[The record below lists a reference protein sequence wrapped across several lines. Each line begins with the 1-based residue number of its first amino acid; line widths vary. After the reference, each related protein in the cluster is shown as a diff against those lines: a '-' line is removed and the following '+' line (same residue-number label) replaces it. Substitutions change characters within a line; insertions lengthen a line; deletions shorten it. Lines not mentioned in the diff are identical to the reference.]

1 MVEKARSLSSSLVVD
16 HLQDLVLKTDD
27 VKDMLDELARF
38 SAVTLADP
46 AAVFCSITLIRRK
59 KPVTMASS
67 EVSAVRLD
75 ETQYGAGEGPCL
87 SAIREQAVIHI
98 PDLNTEH
105 RWPEYTAA
113 AQKEGV
119 KSNLSVPLALEG
131 EAEAGLNLYSTRS
144 HGFSGEDVEMI
155 QTYAYHASKA
165 LRLAVRI
172 SQLEDAKANL
182 AAAME
187 SRTTIDLATG
197 AIMAQNRCSQETAT
211 KILKIASSTRNVKL
225 RDIAA
230 SVVASLSQDPNV
242 RTHFEE

>member
-1 MVEKARSLSSSLVVD
+1 MTEKAHSLPSSLVVD
-16 HLQDLVLKTDD
+16 QLQDLVLKTDD

-59 KPVTMASS
+59 KPVTIASS
-67 EVSAVRLD
+67 EASAVRLD
-75 ETQYGAGEGPCL
+75 EIQYGTSEGPCL
-87 SAIREQAVIHI
+87 SAIREQIVVHI

-105 RWPEYTAA
+105 RWPEYTAV

-119 KSNLSVPLALEG
+119 KSNLCVPLTLEG

-144 HGFSGEDVEMI
+144 HGFSGEDIEMI

-172 SQLEDAKANL
+172 SQLADAKANL
-182 AAAME
+182 VAAME
-187 SRTTIDLATG
+187 SRTIIDLATG
-197 AIMAQNRCSQETAT
+197 AIMAQNRCSQETAI
-211 KILKIASSTRNVKL
+211 KILKIASNTRNVKL
-225 RDIAA
+225 RDMAA
-230 SVVASLSQDPNV
+230 SVVTSLSQDPKV
-242 RTHFEE
+242 RTHFED